1 MKVFSYFIA
10 AMAIFFSSSRMHA
23 QHVNY
28 YQLDSLSDDELKKGD
43 VLVDFFYGGPNLNYV
58 WLEIL
63 FPNLTNGST
72 STSNVNNQYVKIG
85 PLGMHLDYMLD
96 EKNSIG
102 IDFNYSFTEVR
113 NTYNSNVSSTSVR
126 VTDIGTYERFRFIP
140 RYCYHFTTDKF
151 NVFYHVGVGMVKNNI
166 KFVDGLTYEQSTG
179 DWFKKAISFRTGV
192 GMRYIITQNWGLNA
206 DFGLGGPLLTFGVSA
221 KF

>member
-1 MKVFSYFIA
+1 MKLVSYLIVVFSVFFIS
-10 AMAIFFSSSRMHA
+10 FNGQA

-63 FPNLTNGST
+63 LPNLTNGST
-72 STSNVNNQYVKIG
+72 STSNVKNEYVKIG

-96 EKNSIG
+96 DKNSIG

-113 NTYNSNVSSTSVR
+113 NTYNSNVSSSNVR
-126 VTDIGTYERFRFIP
+126 VTNVGTYERFRFIP
-140 RYCYHFTTDKF
+140 RYCYHFRTDKLD
-151 NVFYHVGVGMVKNNI
+151 VFYHVGIGTVKNNI
-166 KFVDGLTYEQSTG
+166 KFVDGLTFETSDG
-179 DWFKKAISFRTGV
+179 DWLKRAISIRTGV
-192 GMRYIITQNWGLNA
+192 GLRYSLTKNWGIAA
-206 DFGLGGPLLTFGVSA
+206 DFGLGGPLLTFGINA
-221 KF
+221 RL